1 MAVNSLAQVATDELA
16 APPLPHTVAETG
28 LSVDQIEQ
36 LITKTLHTGELTGVT
51 LAERICLPYSLLEPL
66 IERLRAERLIE
77 VRGATGS
84 GTAGYRYALTDLGR
98 DRATQY
104 LEINRY
110 VGPAPVSLASYVAM
124 MGTLRQARGYIDR
137 ERLEEGFS
145 HLVVPGSL
153 FDQIGPAVNAGKA
166 IFLFGPPGNGK
177 TVIGEGLG
185 RALGGYMYVPYAI
198 DVEGHL
204 VTVFDPICH
213 ETFEEEGLTSRLI
226 AEAPRDRRWVRI
238 RRPIVIVGG
247 ELTLSMLD
255 LNFNPIA
262 KYHEAPLQM
271 KANGGV
277 LLVDDFGRQRMR
289 PEDLLNRW
297 IVPLESR
304 VDYLTLHSGKKFQV
318 PFDVLSVFATNL
330 DPKSLADEAFLRR
343 IPYKIAVGDPSLEQF
358 TRIFEMNCERRQ
370 LRFHQV
376 MVAYLHRRHY
386 RPAGRPLRAC
396 HPRDLVEQITALC
409 RYRGI
414 APVITRELID
424 AACTSYFVDQPPEMG
439 FEEEGTSG
447 AGGVGG
453 QSW

>member
-1 MAVNSLAQVATDELA
+1 MALNSLAQVATDELA
-16 APPLPHTVAETG
+16 APPPPQTVAETG

-36 LITKTLHTGELTGVT
+36 LIIKTLHTGELTGVT
-51 LAERICLPYSLLEPL
+51 LADRICLTYSLLEPL

-104 LEINRY
+104 LDINRY
-110 VGPAPVSLASYVAM
+110 VGPAPVSLASYTAM
-124 MGTLRQARGYIDR
+124 MDTLRKARGYIDR
-137 ERLEEGFS
+137 DRLEEGFS

-185 RALGGYMYVPYAI
+185 RALGGHMYVPYAI
-198 DVEGHL
+198 DVEGQI

-213 ETFEEEGLTSRLI
+213 ETLEEEGLTSRLI

-238 RRPIVIVGG
+238 RRPIVLVGG

-343 IPYKIAVGDPSLEQF
+343 IPYKIAVGDPSLDQF

-386 RPAGRPLRAC
+386 RPANRPLRAC
-396 HPRDLVEQITALC
+396 HPRDLVDQIMALC

-414 APVITRELID
+414 QPVITRELID
-424 AACTSYFVDQPPEMG
+424 AACASYFVDQAPEMG
-439 FEEEGTSG
+439 IEEYSAPSSG
-447 AGGVGG
+447 GGG
-453 QSW
+453 QQAW